1 MIHMFRSRIASGP
14 VHTHTASATDLPSAL
29 AILQRLALGSGD
41 GWRRLVVDL
50 STPLDPIQEI
60 CGRALGRRVAFKSR
74 SGRTI
79 AGVDAA
85 LRGDWI
91 DDITL
96 SALRSLMPDAAVV
109 AWSRFDPAVE
119 SSPGWMPF
127 GRRAWILPRLQLEVD
142 EGRHRLV
149 GYLLPGE
156 RPEAIEP
163 ARASLLVPRRSPVTA
178 RMFRQDEDWD
188 FRDLVQEA
196 IGAIRSGALEKVVL
210 ARQVSYALSEP
221 IDAAYVLHQLAS
233 GNQYSFLVESGEHAF
248 LGSSPE
254 RLSRRIGQRLQT
266 EMLAGTVRARSA
278 DEAMQLLESSK
289 DRHEHDVVVRSV
301 TERLASIAKARK
313 SEDQVAVVPAAG
325 GLWHLRRQLE
335 LNLNDAVDDASV
347 LGLLHPTPAVCG
359 RPTNMARSH
368 LSSQE
373 GFDRGLYAGPIGLF
387 DGLGHD
393 VAVAIRSLRLSPE
406 MATLFAGRGLCEI
419 QSPRWNLSKLKPSWR
434 WLAPHCPE
442 RGEV

>member
-1 MIHMFRSRIASGP
+1 MVHMSRSRIASGP

-29 AILQRLALGSGD
+29 AMLQRLAMGSGD

-50 STPLDPIQEI
+50 STPLDPIHEI
-60 CGRALGRRVAFKSR
+60 CGRALGRRVAFQSR

-96 SALRSLMPDAAVV
+96 SALRGLMPDAAVLG
-109 AWSRFDPAVE
+109 WSRFDPAVE
-119 SSPGWMPF
+119 SSSGWMPF
-127 GRRAWILPRLQLEVD
+127 GRRGWILPRLQLEAD
-142 EGRHRLV
+142 EGCHRLV

-163 ARASLLVPRRSPVTA
+163 ARASLLVPRRAPVTA
-178 RMFRQDEDWD
+178 RMYRQEEDSD
-188 FRDLVQEA
+188 FRDLVHGAIEA
-196 IGAIRSGALEKVVL
+196 IQSGDLEKVVL
-210 ARQVSYALSEP
+210 ARKVSYALSEP

-233 GNQYSFLVESGEHAF
+233 GNHYAFLVESGEHAF
-248 LGSSPE
+248 LGASPE

-301 TERLASIAKARK
+301 TERLSSIAETRK
-313 SEDQVAVVPAAG
+313 NEDQVAVVPAAG

-335 LNLNDAVDDASV
+335 LTLNDAVDDASV

-359 RPTNMARSH
+359 RPTNMARTH

-387 DGLGHD
+387 DGSGHD

-406 MATLFAGRGLCEI
+406 MATLFAGAGIVRDSQPEMEFVETEA
-419 QSPRWNLSKLKPSWR
+419 KLAVARAALP
-434 WLAPHCPE
+434 
-442 RGEV
+442 GTG

>member
-1 MIHMFRSRIASGP
+1 MVHMSRSRIASGP

-29 AILQRLALGSGD
+29 AMLQRLALGSGD

-50 STPLDPIQEI
+50 STPLDPIHEI

-96 SALRSLMPDAAVV
+96 SALRGLMPDAAVL

-119 SSPGWMPF
+119 SSSGWMPF
-127 GRRAWILPRLQLEVD
+127 GRRGWILPRLQLEAD
-142 EGRHRLV
+142 AGCHRLV

-163 ARASLLVPRRSPVTA
+163 ARASLLVPRRAPVTA
-178 RMFRQDEDWD
+178 RMYRQEEDSD
-188 FRDLVQEA
+188 FRDLVHGAIEA
-196 IGAIRSGALEKVVL
+196 IHSGDLEKVVL
-210 ARQVSYALSEP
+210 ARKVSYALSEP

-233 GNQYSFLVESGEHAF
+233 GNQYAFLVESGEHAF
-248 LGSSPE
+248 LGASPE

-301 TERLASIAKARK
+301 TERLSSIAETRRN
-313 SEDQVAVVPAAG
+313 EDQVAVVPAAG

-335 LNLNDAVDDASV
+335 LTLNDAVDDASV

-359 RPTNMARSH
+359 RPTNMARTH

-387 DGLGHD
+387 DGSGHD

-406 MATLFAGRGLCEI
+406 MATLFAGAGIVRDSQPEMEFVETEA
-419 QSPRWNLSKLKPSWR
+419 KLAVARAALP
-434 WLAPHCPE
+434 
-442 RGEV
+442 GTG

>member
-1 MIHMFRSRIASGP
+1 MSRSRIASGP

-29 AILQRLALGSGD
+29 AMLQRLALGSGD

-50 STPLDPIQEI
+50 STPLDPIHEI
-60 CGRALGRRVAFKSR
+60 CGRALGRRVAFQSR

-96 SALRSLMPDAAVV
+96 SALRGLMPEAAVL

-119 SSPGWMPF
+119 SSSGWMPF
-127 GRRAWILPRLQLEVD
+127 GRRGWILPRLQLEAD
-142 EGRHRLV
+142 EGGHRLV

-163 ARASLLVPRRSPVTA
+163 ARASLLVPRRAPVTA
-178 RMFRQDEDWD
+178 RMYRQEEDSD
-188 FRDLVQEA
+188 FRDLVHGAIEA
-196 IGAIRSGALEKVVL
+196 IHSGDLEKVVL
-210 ARQVSYALSEP
+210 ARKVSYALSEP

-233 GNQYSFLVESGEHAF
+233 GNHYAFLVESGEHAF
-248 LGSSPE
+248 LGASPE

-301 TERLASIAKARK
+301 TERLSSIAETRK
-313 SEDQVAVVPAAG
+313 NEDQVAVVPAAG

-335 LNLNDAVDDASV
+335 LTLNDAVDDASV

-359 RPTNMARSH
+359 RPTNMARTH

-387 DGLGHD
+387 DGSGHD

-406 MATLFAGRGLCEI
+406 MATLFAGAGIVRDSQPEMEFVETEA
-419 QSPRWNLSKLKPSWR
+419 KLAVARAALP
-434 WLAPHCPE
+434 
-442 RGEV
+442 GTG

>member
-1 MIHMFRSRIASGP
+1 MSRSRIASGP

-29 AILQRLALGSGD
+29 AMLQRLALGSGD

-50 STPLDPIQEI
+50 STPLDPIHEI
-60 CGRALGRRVAFKSR
+60 CGRALGRRVVFKSR

-96 SALRSLMPDAAVV
+96 SALRGLVPDAAVL

-119 SSPGWMPF
+119 SSSGWMPF
-127 GRRAWILPRLQLEVD
+127 GRRGWILPRLQLEAD

-163 ARASLLVPRRSPVTA
+163 ARASLLVPRRAPVTA
-178 RMFRQDEDWD
+178 RMYRQEENSD
-188 FRDLVQEA
+188 FRDLVHGA
-196 IGAIRSGALEKVVL
+196 IDAIRSRDLVKVVL
-210 ARQVSYALSEP
+210 ARKVSYALSEP

-233 GNQYSFLVESGEHAF
+233 GNQYAFLVESGEHAF
-248 LGSSPE
+248 LGASPE

-301 TERLASIAKARK
+301 TERLSSVAKTRK
-313 SEDQVAVVPAAG
+313 NEDQVAVVPAAG

-335 LNLNDAVDDASV
+335 LTLNDAVDDASV

-359 RPTNMARSH
+359 RPTNVARTY
-368 LSSQE
+368 LSGQE

-387 DGLGHD
+387 DGSGHD

-406 MATLFAGRGLCEI
+406 MATLFAGAGIVRDSE
-419 QSPRWNLSKLKPSWR
+419 PEMEFVETEAKLAVARAALP
-434 WLAPHCPE
+434 
-442 RGEV
+442 GTG

>member
-1 MIHMFRSRIASGP
+1 MIHMSRSRIASGP

-29 AILQRLALGSGD
+29 AMLQRLALGSGD

-50 STPLDPIQEI
+50 STPLDPIHEI
-60 CGRALGRRVAFKSR
+60 CGRALGRRVAFQSR

-96 SALRSLMPDAAVV
+96 SALRGLMPEAAVL

-119 SSPGWMPF
+119 SSSGWMPF
-127 GRRAWILPRLQLEVD
+127 GRRGWILPRLQLEAD
-142 EGRHRLV
+142 EGGHRLV

-163 ARASLLVPRRSPVTA
+163 ARASLLVPRRAPVTA
-178 RMFRQDEDWD
+178 RMYRQEEDSD
-188 FRDLVQEA
+188 FRDLVHGAIEA
-196 IGAIRSGALEKVVL
+196 IQSGDLEKVVL
-210 ARQVSYALSEP
+210 ARKVSYALSEP

-233 GNQYSFLVESGEHAF
+233 GYHYAFLVESGEHAF
-248 LGSSPE
+248 LGASPE

-301 TERLASIAKARK
+301 TERLSSIAETRK
-313 SEDQVAVVPAAG
+313 NEDQVAVVPAAG

-335 LNLNDAVDDASV
+335 LTLNDAVDDASV

-359 RPTNMARSH
+359 RPTNMARTH
-368 LSSQE
+368 LSGEE

-387 DGLGHD
+387 DGSGHD

-406 MATLFAGRGLCEI
+406 MATLFAGAGIVRDSQPEMEFVETEA
-419 QSPRWNLSKLKPSWR
+419 KLAVARAALP
-434 WLAPHCPE
+434 
-442 RGEV
+442 GTG

>member
-1 MIHMFRSRIASGP
+1 MVHMSRSRIASGP

-29 AILQRLALGSGD
+29 AMLQRLAMGSGD

-50 STPLDPIQEI
+50 STPLDPIHEI
-60 CGRALGRRVAFKSR
+60 CGRALGRRVAFQSR

-96 SALRSLMPDAAVV
+96 SALRGLMPEAAVL

-119 SSPGWMPF
+119 SSSGWMPF
-127 GRRAWILPRLQLEVD
+127 GRRGWILPRLQLEAD
-142 EGRHRLV
+142 EVGHRLV

-163 ARASLLVPRRSPVTA
+163 ARASLLVPRRAPVTA
-178 RMFRQDEDWD
+178 RMYRQEEDSD
-188 FRDLVQEA
+188 FRDLVHGAIEA
-196 IGAIRSGALEKVVL
+196 IHSGDLEKVVL
-210 ARQVSYALSEP
+210 ARKVSYALSEP

-233 GNQYSFLVESGEHAF
+233 GNHYAFLVESGEHAF
-248 LGSSPE
+248 LGASPE

-301 TERLASIAKARK
+301 TERLSSIAETRK
-313 SEDQVAVVPAAG
+313 NEDQVAVVPAAG

-335 LNLNDAVDDASV
+335 LTLNDAVDDASV

-359 RPTNMARSH
+359 RPTNMARTH

-387 DGLGHD
+387 DGSGHD

-406 MATLFAGRGLCEI
+406 MATLFAGAGIVRDSQPEMEFVETEA
-419 QSPRWNLSKLKPSWR
+419 KLAVARAALP
-434 WLAPHCPE
+434 
-442 RGEV
+442 GTG

>member
-1 MIHMFRSRIASGP
+1 M
-14 VHTHTASATDLPSAL
+14 
-29 AILQRLALGSGD
+29 LQRLAMGSGD

-50 STPLDPIQEI
+50 STPLDPIHEI
-60 CGRALGRRVAFKSR
+60 CGRALGRRVAFQSR

-96 SALRSLMPDAAVV
+96 SALRGLMPEAAVL
-109 AWSRFDPAVE
+109 AWSRFDPGVE
-119 SSPGWMPF
+119 SSSGWMPF
-127 GRRAWILPRLQLEVD
+127 GRRGWILPRLQLEAD
-142 EGRHRLV
+142 EGGHRLV

-163 ARASLLVPRRSPVTA
+163 ARASLLVPRRAPVTA
-178 RMFRQDEDWD
+178 RMYRQEEDSD
-188 FRDLVQEA
+188 FRDLVH
-196 IGAIRSGALEKVVL
+196 GAIDAIQSGDLEKVVL
-210 ARQVSYALSEP
+210 ARKVSYALSEP

-233 GNQYSFLVESGEHAF
+233 GNHYAFLVESGEHAF
-248 LGSSPE
+248 LGASPE
-254 RLSRRIGQRLQT
+254 RLSRRTGQRLQT

-301 TERLASIAKARK
+301 TERLSSIAETRK
-313 SEDQVAVVPAAG
+313 NEDQVAVVPAAG

-335 LNLNDAVDDASV
+335 LTLNDAVDDASV

-359 RPTNMARSH
+359 RPTIMARTH

-387 DGLGHD
+387 HGSGHD

-406 MATLFAGRGLCEI
+406 LATLFAGAGIVRDSQPEMEFVETEA
-419 QSPRWNLSKLKPSWR
+419 KLAVARAALP
-434 WLAPHCPE
+434 
-442 RGEV
+442 GTG

>member
-1 MIHMFRSRIASGP
+1 MVHMSRSRISSGP
-14 VHTHTASATDLPSAL
+14 VDMHTASATDLPSAL
-29 AILQRLALGSGD
+29 AVLQRLATAPGD

-50 STPLDPIQEI
+50 SSPLDPIREV
-60 CGRALGRRVAFKSR
+60 CGRALGRRVVFKTR
-74 SGRTI
+74 AGRTI

-91 DDITL
+91 DDATL
-96 SALRSLMPDAAVV
+96 SAFRELMPEASVV
-109 AWSRFDPAVE
+109 AWSRFDPGVE

-127 GRRAWILPRLQLEVD
+127 GRRGWTLPRLQLEAG
-142 EGRHRLV
+142 EGRQRLV

-178 RMFRQDEDWD
+178 RMYRQEEDRD
-188 FRDLVQEA
+188 FCALVQDAVHA
-196 IGAIRSGALEKVVL
+196 IESGDFEKVVL
-210 ARQVSYALSEP
+210 ARRVGYSLSEP
-221 IDAAYVLHQLAS
+221 IDAAYVLHQLAT
-233 GNQYSFLVESGEHAF
+233 GNHYAFLVESGEHAF

-254 RLSRRIGQRLQT
+254 RLSRRHGQRLHT

-301 TERLASIAKARK
+301 SERMASIARDAKGH
-313 SEDQVAVVPAAG
+313 DQLAVVPAAG

-335 LNLNDAVDDASV
+335 LILNEGVDDAAV

-359 RPTNMARSH
+359 RPTTTARSH
-368 LSSQE
+368 LTSQE

-387 DGLGHD
+387 DGSGHD
-393 VAVAIRSLRLSPE
+393 VAVGIRSLRLSPE
-406 MATLFAGRGLCEI
+406 KATLFAGAGIVRDSQPEMEFVETEA
-419 QSPRWNLSKLKPSWR
+419 KLAVARAALP
-434 WLAPHCPE
+434 
-442 RGEV
+442 GTG

>member
-1 MIHMFRSRIASGP
+1 MVHMSRSRIASGP
-14 VHTHTASATDLPSAL
+14 VLTHTASATDLPSAL
-29 AILQRLALGSGD
+29 AMLQRLALGSGD

-50 STPLDPIQEI
+50 STPLDPIHEI
-60 CGRALGRRVAFKSR
+60 CGRALGRRVAFQSR

-96 SALRSLMPDAAVV
+96 SALRGLMPEAAVL

-119 SSPGWMPF
+119 SSSGWMPF
-127 GRRAWILPRLQLEVD
+127 GRRGWILPRLQLEAD
-142 EGRHRLV
+142 EGGHRLV

-163 ARASLLVPRRSPVTA
+163 ARASLLVPRRAPVTA
-178 RMFRQDEDWD
+178 RMYRQEEDSD
-188 FRDLVQEA
+188 FRDLVHGAIEA
-196 IGAIRSGALEKVVL
+196 IQSGDLEKVVL
-210 ARQVSYALSEP
+210 ARKVSYALSEP
-221 IDAAYVLHQLAS
+221 IDAAYVLHQLAFR
-233 GNQYSFLVESGEHAF
+233 NHYAFLVESGEHAF
-248 LGSSPE
+248 LGASPE

-301 TERLASIAKARK
+301 TERLSSIAETRK
-313 SEDQVAVVPAAG
+313 NEDQVAVVPAAG

-335 LNLNDAVDDASV
+335 LTLNDAVDDASV

-359 RPTNMARSH
+359 RPTNMARTH

-387 DGLGHD
+387 DGSGHD

-406 MATLFAGRGLCEI
+406 MAMLFAGAGIVRDSQPEMEFVETEA
-419 QSPRWNLSKLKPSWR
+419 KLAVARAALP
-434 WLAPHCPE
+434 
-442 RGEV
+442 GTG